1 MCRAASR
8 RTDGTRP
15 APALPPLTGAGRA
28 VGGLPFVPAGA
39 YIRANRKGAMSNTIT
54 ITVPHD
60 LGVEAAKKRLSE
72 RMEALQREYVDK
84 FGRSE
89 VTWAGDVATV
99 RVSAIGQ
106 TAMGQITVLP
116 GLVRIEVQLPW
127 LLAKLAGRVQTV
139 LSHNANDVLKIG
151 KS

>member
-1 MCRAASR
+1 
-8 RTDGTRP
+8 
-15 APALPPLTGAGRA
+15 
-28 VGGLPFVPAGA
+28 
-39 YIRANRKGAMSNTIT
+39 MSNTIT

-116 GLVRIEVQLPW
+116 ALVRIEVQLPW